1 MFLLGKKDLI
11 SLFSLTCS
19 RTAAPHDQQLL
30 PQYLKERHLKALIL
44 LFSPTIFFSLQSLT
58 SFRILPKSLNSV
70 PSKPYSFL
78 VSSEDFVS
86 SFPSFSGSFGCSAS
100 LDAAGTVS
108 VSCSS
113 PTEADSSE
121 VTSASRKCEKASSH
135 YPKPAFILQEGR
147 RKKS

>member
-1 MFLLGKKDLI
+1 MISSFFLRSILRRGTLKH
-11 SLFSLTCS
+11 SLSFPLPPSFLSVEPSL
-19 RTAAPHDQQLL
+19 RT
-30 PQYLKERHLKALIL
+30 
-44 LFSPTIFFSLQSLT
+44 
-58 SFRILPKSLNSV
+58 LPKSLSSA

-100 LDAAGTVS
+100 LDAAGRVS

-121 VTSASRKCEKASSH
+121 VTSASRKCEKASIWSKTSF
-135 YPKPAFILQEGR
+135 YSLGR
-147 RKKS
+147 QRGKNIQT